1 MNRRKF
7 VKTIGT
13 MAPLSMAASS
23 ELWAEGSVA
32 NSPVVISTWEPNTKA
47 NKAAWDVLQKKQSAL
62 DAVHAGVMIPEA
74 DPEDTSV
81 GYGGLPD
88 RDGKVTLDSC
98 VMDHKGNIGAV
109 MGLEEIMHASSVAR
123 MVMEKTPHVQ
133 LVGAGALQFAL
144 EQGFKREN
152 LLTDK
157 AKAAWQN
164 WLKKSKYN
172 PLDTFNSIEERIK
185 QNHDTIGM
193 LAMDYQGDISGMCTT
208 SGLAFKMHG
217 RVGDSSIIGAG
228 LYVDNSIGAA
238 TATGV
243 GEDVVRICGSHT
255 VVEAMRYG
263 QSPEEA
269 CKTALKRLVSLKG
282 EEYAKKVQIG
292 FIAMNKKGEYGC
304 YSMIQNFTMAVH
316 TSTGPT
322 VIKAKSLFTI

>member
-7 VKTIGT
+7 VKAVGTI
-13 MAPLSMAASS
+13 APIGIAIPS
-23 ELWAEGSVA
+23 ELWAEKPSI
-32 NSPVVISTWEPNTKA
+32 NSPLVISTWEPNTKA
-47 NKAAWDVLQKKQSAL
+47 NKAAWDVLQKKENAL
-62 DAVHAGVMIPEA
+62 EAVHAGVMIPEA
-74 DPEDTSV
+74 DPEDMSV

-109 MGLEEIMHASSVAR
+109 MGLEEVMHASSVAR
-123 MVMEKTPHVQ
+123 LVMERTPHVQ
-133 LVGAGALQFAL
+133 LVGDGALQFAL

-152 LLTDK
+152 LLTEK
-157 AKAAWQN
+157 SKLAWEN

-193 LAMDYQGDISGMCTT
+193 LAMDHHGDISGMCTT
-208 SGLAFKMHG
+208 SGLAYKMHG
-217 RVGDSSIIGAG
+217 RVGDSAIIGAG
-228 LYVDNSIGAA
+228 LYVDNTVGAA

-243 GEDVVRICGSHT
+243 GEEVVRICGCHS

-269 CKTALKRLVSLKG
+269 CKTALKRLVSMKG

-316 TSTGPT
+316 TKDGPK
-322 VIKAKSLFTI
+322 VIKAKSLYTV